1 MNFNWKRLKLLPII
15 FFLMNGKNSIMVK
28 VRAVAS
34 LSDIFGNEVCE
45 LVISRRATLKDVFD
59 RISSDNSRFSKIV
72 FSEKGTVNPTIM
84 VLLNGKEVSSF
95 DPEKIKIKE
104 GEEIV
109 FIPLIHGG

>member
-1 MNFNWKRLKLLPII
+1 MD
-15 FFLMNGKNSIMVK
+15 KNSVIVK

-34 LSDIFGNEVCE
+34 LSDIFGNQVFE
-45 LVISRRATLKDVFD
+45 LVISKESNLKDVFD
-59 RISSDNSRFSKIV
+59 RISSDNSRFSKVV
-72 FSEKGTVNPTIM
+72 FSEKGNVKPTIM

-104 GEEIV
+104 GGEIV

>member
-1 MNFNWKRLKLLPII
+1 MIDKK
-15 FFLMNGKNSIMVK
+15 SIMVK

-34 LSDIFGNEVCE
+34 LSDIFGNEAFE
-45 LVISRRATLKDVFD
+45 LLISKESNLKDIFD
-59 RISSDNSRFSKIV
+59 RISSDNSRFSKVI
-72 FSEKGTVNPTIM
+72 FSEKGSVKPTIM

-104 GEEIV
+104 GGEIV

>member
-1 MNFNWKRLKLLPII
+1 MNDKINIL
-15 FFLMNGKNSIMVK
+15 VK

-34 LSDIFGNEVCE
+34 LSDIFGKEVYELLISNE
-45 LVISRRATLKDVFD
+45 SNLKDVFD
-59 RISSDNSRFSKIV
+59 RISSDSSRFSKVV
-72 FSEKGTVNPTIM
+72 FSEEGRVKPTIM

-104 GEEIV
+104 GGEIV

>member
-1 MNFNWKRLKLLPII
+1 MID
-15 FFLMNGKNSIMVK
+15 KNSVIVK

-34 LSDIFGNEVCE
+34 LSDIFGNEVYE
-45 LVISRRATLKDVFD
+45 LAISKESNLKDVFET
-59 RISSDNSRFSKIV
+59 ISSDNSRFSKVV
-72 FSEKGTVNPTIM
+72 FSEKGSVKPTIM

-104 GEEIV
+104 GGEIV

>member
-1 MNFNWKRLKLLPII
+1 MN
-15 FFLMNGKNSIMVK
+15 KNSIIVK

-45 LVISRRATLKDVFD
+45 LEISKESNLKDVFD
-59 RISSDNSRFSKIV
+59 QISSDNSRFSKVV
-72 FSEKGTVNPTIM
+72 FSEKGRVKPTIM

-104 GEEIV
+104 GGEIV